1 MNIKSKN
8 GSITIVNLWI
18 KYDVGLNYRIYEDY
32 TQMIE
37 GGL

>member
-18 KYDVGLNYRIYEDY
+18 KYDVGLNNKLTEV
-32 TQMIE
+32 
-37 GGL
+37 

>member
-18 KYDVGLNYRIYEDY
+18 KYYVGPNNKLTEV
-32 TQMIE
+32 
-37 GGL
+37 

>member
-18 KYDVGLNYRIYEDY
+18 KYDVGTNNKLTEV
-32 TQMIE
+32 
-37 GGL
+37 